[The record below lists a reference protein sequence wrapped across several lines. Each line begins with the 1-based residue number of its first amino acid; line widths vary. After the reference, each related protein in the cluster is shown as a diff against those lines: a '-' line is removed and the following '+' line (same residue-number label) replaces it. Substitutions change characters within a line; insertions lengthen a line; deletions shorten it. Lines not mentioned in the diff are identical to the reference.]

1 MENNDSAA
9 LVKDSDSVIVSI
21 AYNKKDPDKDLLIV
35 GRSRVREEGQG
46 FDICNALQGAEAR
59 KMFLALTEPKEKMN
73 D

>member
-1 MENNDSAA
+1 METNESEA
-9 LVKDSDSVIVSI
+9 LVKSTDSVIVSI
-21 AYNKKDPDKDLLIV
+21 AYNKEDPDRDLLIV

-59 KMFLALTEPKEKMN
+59 KMFLALTEPKEAMN

>member
-21 AYNKKDPDKDLLIV
+21 AYNKEDPDRDLLVV

-59 KMFLALTEPKEKMN
+59 KMFLALTKPKEAM
-73 D
+73 DD